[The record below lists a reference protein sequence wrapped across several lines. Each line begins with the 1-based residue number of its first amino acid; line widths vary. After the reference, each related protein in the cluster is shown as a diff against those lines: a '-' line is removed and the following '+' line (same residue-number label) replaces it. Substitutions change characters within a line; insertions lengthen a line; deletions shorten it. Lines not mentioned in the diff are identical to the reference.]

1 LPKNKDIMNATV
13 SPSIEPLFLIDE
25 QGNYTHAVLPIE
37 KYNSI
42 LRLLEEKYD
51 NNFDYFPPEVL
62 EALSIAKE
70 QSRLGMTISNEDLFK
85 EIEEKR
91 IEKWK

>member
-1 LPKNKDIMNATV
+1 MNATV

-51 NNFDYFPPEVL
+51 NDFDYFPPEVL

-70 QSRLGMTISNEDLFK
+70 QSRLGMTISSEDLFK

>member
-1 LPKNKDIMNATV
+1 MNATV

-70 QSRLGMTISNEDLFK
+70 QSRLGMLVDSSEVHRRATERRRQRYESKVDS
-85 EIEEKR
+85 R
-91 IEKWK
+91 S

>member
-1 LPKNKDIMNATV
+1 MNTTV

-51 NNFDYFPPEVL
+51 NDFDYFPPEVL

-91 IEKWK
+91 IEKWR

>member
-1 LPKNKDIMNATV
+1 MNTTV

-51 NNFDYFPPEVL
+51 NDFDYFPPEVL

-70 QSRLGMTISNEDLFK
+70 QSILGMTISNEDLFK

-91 IEKWK
+91 IEKWR

>member
-1 LPKNKDIMNATV
+1 MNATV
-13 SPSIEPLFLIDE
+13 SPSIEPLFIIDE

-51 NNFDYFPPEVL
+51 NDFDYFPPEVL

>member
-1 LPKNKDIMNATV
+1 MNTTV

-51 NNFDYFPPEVL
+51 NDFDYFPSEVL

>member
-1 LPKNKDIMNATV
+1 MNATV

-51 NNFDYFPPEVL
+51 NDFDYFPPEVL

-85 EIEEKR
+85 QIEEKR
-91 IEKWK
+91 IEKWR

>member
-1 LPKNKDIMNATV
+1 MNATV

-51 NNFDYFPPEVL
+51 NDFDYFPLEVL

-91 IEKWK
+91 IEKWR

>member
-1 LPKNKDIMNATV
+1 MNATV

-51 NNFDYFPPEVL
+51 NDFDYFPPEVL

-70 QSRLGMTISNEDLFK
+70 QSILGMTISNEDLFK

>member
-1 LPKNKDIMNATV
+1 M
-13 SPSIEPLFLIDE
+13 
-25 QGNYTHAVLPIE
+25 
-37 KYNSI
+37 
-42 LRLLEEKYD
+42 LLEEKYD

>member
-1 LPKNKDIMNATV
+1 MNTTV

-51 NNFDYFPPEVL
+51 NDFDYFPPEVL

>member
-1 LPKNKDIMNATV
+1 MNATV

-51 NNFDYFPPEVL
+51 NNFDYFPPELL

>member
-1 LPKNKDIMNATV
+1 MNATV

-51 NNFDYFPPEVL
+51 NNFDYLPPEVL

>member
-1 LPKNKDIMNATV
+1 MNATV

-51 NNFDYFPPEVL
+51 NDFDYFPPEVL

-70 QSRLGMTISNEDLFK
+70 QSILGMTISNEDLFK

-91 IEKWK
+91 IEKWR

>member
-1 LPKNKDIMNATV
+1 MNATV

-51 NNFDYFPPEVL
+51 NDFDYFPPEVL

-70 QSRLGMTISNEDLFK
+70 QSRLGMTISNEDLIK

>member
-1 LPKNKDIMNATV
+1 MNATV

-51 NNFDYFPPEVL
+51 NDFDYFPTEVL

>member
-1 LPKNKDIMNATV
+1 MSINYYLCQKKEIWITTV

-25 QGNYTHAVLPIE
+25 QGNYTHAVLLLKNIIA
-37 KYNSI
+37 Y

-51 NNFDYFPPEVL
+51 NDFDYFPPEVL

-70 QSRLGMTISNEDLFK
+70 QSRLGMTISNE
-85 EIEEKR
+85 EPI
-91 IEKWK
+91 

>member
-1 LPKNKDIMNATV
+1 MNATV

-51 NNFDYFPPEVL
+51 NDFDYFPPEVL

-85 EIEEKR
+85 EIEEK
-91 IEKWK
+91 KN

>member
-1 LPKNKDIMNATV
+1 MNATV
-13 SPSIEPLFLIDE
+13 SPSIEPLFLTDE

-51 NNFDYFPPEVL
+51 NDFDYFPPEVL

-91 IEKWK
+91 IEKWR

>member
-1 LPKNKDIMNATV
+1 MNATV

-51 NNFDYFPPEVL
+51 NDFDYFPPEVL

-91 IEKWK
+91 IEKWR

>member
-1 LPKNKDIMNATV
+1 MNATV

-91 IEKWK
+91 IEKWR

>member
-1 LPKNKDIMNATV
+1 MNATV

-91 IEKWK
+91 IEK

>member
-1 LPKNKDIMNATV
+1 MNATV

-51 NNFDYFPPEVL
+51 NNFDYFPTEVL
-62 EALSIAKE
+62 EALSISKE

>member
-1 LPKNKDIMNATV
+1 MNATV

-51 NNFDYFPPEVL
+51 NDFDYFPPEVL

-91 IEKWK
+91 IEKGK

>member
-1 LPKNKDIMNATV
+1 MNTTA

-51 NNFDYFPPEVL
+51 NDFDYFPPEVL

>member
-1 LPKNKDIMNATV
+1 MNATV

-51 NNFDYFPPEVL
+51 NNFDYFPPEV
-62 EALSIAKE
+62 
-70 QSRLGMTISNEDLFK
+70 
-85 EIEEKR
+85 
-91 IEKWK
+91 

>member
-1 LPKNKDIMNATV
+1 MNTTV
-13 SPSIEPLFLIDE
+13 SLSIEPLFLIDE

-51 NNFDYFPPEVL
+51 NDFDYFPPEVL

-91 IEKWK
+91 IEKWR

>member
-1 LPKNKDIMNATV
+1 MNATV

-42 LRLLEEKYD
+42 LRLLEEKY
-51 NNFDYFPPEVL
+51 NNGFDYFPPEVL

-91 IEKWK
+91 FEKWR

>member
-1 LPKNKDIMNATV
+1 MNATV

-51 NNFDYFPPEVL
+51 NDFDYFPPEVL

-85 EIEEKR
+85 QIEEKR

>member
-1 LPKNKDIMNATV
+1 MDTTTLKITFNPTEL
-13 SPSIEPLFLIDE
+13 SIFQPLFDKFKLKTTVVERADDFSE
-25 QGNYTHAVLPIE
+25 LTE
-37 KYNSI
+37 ED
-42 LRLLEEKYD
+42 LRSL
-51 NNFDYFPPEVL
+51 
-62 EALSIAKE
+62 ALSEE

>member
-1 LPKNKDIMNATV
+1 MNATV

-51 NNFDYFPPEVL
+51 NDFDYFPPEVL

-91 IEKWK
+91 IEK

>member
-1 LPKNKDIMNATV
+1 MNATV

-51 NNFDYFPPEVL
+51 NDFDYFPPQVL

-70 QSRLGMTISNEDLFK
+70 QSRFGMTISNEDLFK

-91 IEKWK
+91 IEK

>member
-1 LPKNKDIMNATV
+1 MNATV

-25 QGNYTHAVLPIE
+25 QGNYTYAVLPIE

-51 NNFDYFPPEVL
+51 NDFDYFPPEVL

>member
-1 LPKNKDIMNATV
+1 MNATV

-25 QGNYTHAVLPIE
+25 LGNYTHAVLPIE

-91 IEKWK
+91 KKGWK

>member
-1 LPKNKDIMNATV
+1 MNATV
-13 SPSIEPLFLIDE
+13 SPSIEPLFLTDE

-42 LRLLEEKYD
+42 LRLLEEKYEND
-51 NNFDYFPPEVL
+51 FDYFHPEVL
-62 EALSIAKE
+62 DALSIAKE

-91 IEKWK
+91 IEKWR

>member
-1 LPKNKDIMNATV
+1 MNATV

-51 NNFDYFPPEVL
+51 NDFDYFPPEVL

-70 QSRLGMTISNEDLFK
+70 QSRLGMIISNEDLFK

>member
-1 LPKNKDIMNATV
+1 MNETV

-51 NNFDYFPPEVL
+51 NDFDYFPPEVL